1 MCSGYTR
8 ALSSLL
14 YHAGFK
20 NSLKGAGYFLGAA
33 TVAVSPTL
41 ALSILVGL
49 IVLAM
54 PWAAFGLDS
63 QLGRAKGKPV
73 TLQDVFK
80 MQYNI
85 NLLSAARIFLFGARC
100 ALRPVRTCAQAP
112 VSLPDPLYARFARR
126 RSSVSE
132 C

>member
-1 MCSGYTR
+1 M
-8 ALSSLL
+8 SSLL
-14 YHAGFK
+14 HRAGFK

-63 QLGRAKGKPV
+63 QLGRSKGKPV

-100 ALRPVRTCAQAP
+100 ALRPVRSCFRASPFLPKPEICA
-112 VSLPDPLYARFARR
+112 
-126 RSSVSE
+126 RSRSGL
-132 C
+132 CGY